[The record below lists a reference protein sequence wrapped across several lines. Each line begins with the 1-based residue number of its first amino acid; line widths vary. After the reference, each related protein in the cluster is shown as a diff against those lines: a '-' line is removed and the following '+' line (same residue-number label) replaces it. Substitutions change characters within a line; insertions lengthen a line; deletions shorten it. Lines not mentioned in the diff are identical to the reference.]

1 MVFESFFPT
10 LVSYVCLV
18 KRGYEYKIKIAELSW
33 EELQGRPWTI
43 ALGLAFLLPVPDSYH
58 ALLIKEHFV
67 QLQNNKSLSS
77 FWFCSSSHRFVCIVR
92 RRRRIG
98 YTDFWMFAKLS
109 KHPKINFVTS
119 RQLIFWQFISR
130 LWPCELIMI
139 KRQVISWKVNSEWFG
154 LRWTMQTNRCDEEQN
169 QKELRDLLF
178 WSWTNCSLVKRA
190 WYESGKKF
198 SCYQSTCLLCIV
210 IMNKGRM

>member
-119 RQLIFWQFISR
+119 RQLIFWQFTSR
-130 LWPCELIMI
+130 LLTLWTYDDQKTSELL
-139 KRQVISWKVNSEWFG
+139 KSECLTKIWSP
-154 LRWTMQTNRCDEEQN
+154 LNNANKSMRWRTKPN
-169 QKELRDLLF
+169 

>member
-18 KRGYEYKIKIAELSW
+18 KRGYEYKIKIELSW

-119 RQLIFWQFISR
+119 RQLIFWRVNSR
-130 LWPCELIMI
+130 LLTLWTYNDQKTSELL
-139 KRQVISWKVNSEWFG
+139 KSELLTKIWSP
-154 LRWTMQTNRCDEEQN
+154 LNNANKSMRWRT
-169 QKELRDLLF
+169 KP
-178 WSWTNCSLVKRA
+178 
-190 WYESGKKF
+190 
-198 SCYQSTCLLCIV
+198 
-210 IMNKGRM
+210 KGA